1 MSVIIVDKST
11 RALTAAQVALNKT
24 ITELT
29 SGVETLVQQQTE
41 LANDIHFKGEELKA
55 VEAKVEATVR
65 EANAETRL
73 RVLENEEQVL
83 GELLSQRGLITT
95 TPVVQKEL
103 EAQLKAAEAKAAQ
116 TEHEAVK
123 AAETVLHA
131 HYTSKLASQESAHKV
146 EIAELNA
153 NAKASVAE
161 ITMLKEQLAQ
171 SRSDLNAERNAR
183 VQIAQAEASK
193 QGVVVNTT
201 K

>member
-11 RALTAAQVALNKT
+11 RALAAAQTALTKT
-24 ITELT
+24 LTELN
-29 SGVETLVQQQTE
+29 SGVESLIQQQTD
-41 LANDIHFKGEELKA
+41 LANDIHFKGEELKS
-55 VEAKVEATVR
+55 VEAKVESTIR

-73 RVLENEEQVL
+73 RVLENEDKVL

-95 TPVVQKEL
+95 TPAAQKEL
-103 EAQLKAAEAKAAQ
+103 EVQLKTAEAKAAQ
-116 TEHEAVK
+116 TEHESVK
-123 AAETVLHA
+123 VAETALHA
-131 HYTSKLASQESAHKV
+131 HYSSKLAAQESAHKV

-161 ITMLKEQLAQ
+161 IAMLKEQLEQ
-171 SRSDLNAERNAR
+171 SREDLKAEREAR
-183 VQIAQAEASK
+183 VQIAQAESSR